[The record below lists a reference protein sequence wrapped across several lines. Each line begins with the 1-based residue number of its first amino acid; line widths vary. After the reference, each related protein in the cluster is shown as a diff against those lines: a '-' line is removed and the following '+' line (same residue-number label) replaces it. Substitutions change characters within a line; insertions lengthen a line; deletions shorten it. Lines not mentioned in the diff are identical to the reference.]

1 MFRSCDYN
9 IVGGNSH
16 KRLMFVIIYIN
27 VGLILRAEA
36 LIKYPNKDVI
46 INDNSALEVLELV
59 ESVLKFIAILI
70 WI

>member
-1 MFRSCDYN
+1 
-9 IVGGNSH
+9 
-16 KRLMFVIIYIN
+16 MFVIIYIN

-46 INDNSALEVLELV
+46 INDNSALEVLKFV
-59 ESVLKFIAILI
+59 ESVLKFIVILI